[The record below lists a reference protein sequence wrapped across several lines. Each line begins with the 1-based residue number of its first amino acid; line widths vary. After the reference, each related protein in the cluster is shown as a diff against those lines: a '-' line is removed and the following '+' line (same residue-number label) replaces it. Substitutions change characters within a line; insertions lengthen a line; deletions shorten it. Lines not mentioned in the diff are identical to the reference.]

1 MSTKMLLRTAGFVS
15 ALALSAGAYAQNK
28 DALNVVA
35 SFSILGDWVQQVGG
49 DAVNTTVLVGA
60 GADAHVYAPTPA
72 DARALSKAD
81 LLVVNGLDF
90 EGWLPRLVEAANFEG
105 QTLIATT
112 GITPLAFDEHDEHD
126 DEDHHDEHDDEDH
139 HDEHDDE
146 DHHDEHDDE
155 DHHDEHDD
163 EDHHD
168 EHGDEEH
175 HDEHDDEDH
184 HDEHDDED
192 HHDEHDDE
200 DHHDEHDDE
209 DHHDEHD
216 DEDHHDEHDDE
227 DHHDEHGDEEHHDE
241 HGDDDHHDEHGDDDH
256 HDEHGDD
263 DHHDEH
269 GDEDHHDEHGDEDHH
284 GHNHGAYDPHA
295 WQSLELAQV
304 YVANIAD
311 ALSAADP
318 ENASV
323 YAANAASYTEQL
335 SLWHATL
342 SAQFAALDADHRTVV
357 TSHDAFGYFEDAY
370 GVEFLAP
377 QGLSTESEASAQD
390 VANII
395 RQIRSQGIKAVF
407 VENISDPRLIRQIAN
422 ETGAQVGGTLYSD
435 SLSRENGPAAT
446 YLDMV
451 RYNAEQILAAL
462 Q

>member
-1 MSTKMLLRTAGFVS
+1 MSTKILLNTAGFMS
-15 ALALSAGAYAQNK
+15 ALALSASAYAQNK
-28 DALNVVA
+28 DELNVVA
-35 SFSILGDWVQQVGG
+35 SFSILGDMVQQVGG
-49 DAVNTTVLVGA
+49 DAVNVTVLVGA
-60 GADAHVYAPTPA
+60 GADSHVYTPTPA

-81 LLVVNGLDF
+81 LLVVNGLNF
-90 EGWLPRLVEAANFEG
+90 EGWLPRLVEAANFDG
-105 QTLIATT
+105 QTLTATT
-112 GITPLAFDEHDEHD
+112 GITPLAFEEHG
-126 DEDHHDEHDDEDH
+126 
-139 HDEHDDE
+139 
-146 DHHDEHDDE
+146 
-155 DHHDEHDD
+155 D

-168 EHGDEEH
+168 EHGDE
-175 HDEHDDEDH
+175 DH
-184 HDEHDDED
+184 HDEHG
-192 HHDEHDDE
+192 
-200 DHHDEHDDE
+200 
-209 DHHDEHD
+209 
-216 DEDHHDEHDDE
+216 DE
-227 DHHDEHGDEEHHDE
+227 DHHDEHGDE
-241 HGDDDHHDEHGDDDH
+241 
-256 HDEHGDD
+256 

-311 ALSAADP
+311 ALVAADP

-323 YAANAASYTEQL
+323 YVANAASYTEQL
-335 SLWHATL
+335 SQWHATL

-357 TSHDAFGYFEDAY
+357 TSHDAFGYFENAY

-395 RQIRSQGIKAVF
+395 RQIRAQGINAVF

-422 ETGAQVGGTLYSD
+422 ETDAQVGGTLYSD
-435 SLSRENGPAAT
+435 SLSGKNGPAAT

-451 RYNAEQILAAL
+451 RYNAEQILSAL

>member
-1 MSTKMLLRTAGFVS
+1 MSKKMFLRTAGFVS

-112 GITPLAFDEHDEHD
+112 GITPMAFDEHDEHD

-146 DHHDEHDDE
+146 DHHDEHG
-155 DHHDEHDD
+155 D

-168 EHGDEEH
+168 EHGDE
-175 HDEHDDEDH
+175 
-184 HDEHDDED
+184 
-192 HHDEHDDE
+192 
-200 DHHDEHDDE
+200 
-209 DHHDEHD
+209 
-216 DEDHHDEHDDE
+216 
-227 DHHDEHGDEEHHDE
+227 
-241 HGDDDHHDEHGDDDH
+241 DH

-335 SLWHATL
+335 SQWHATL
-342 SAQFAALDADHRTVV
+342 SAQFAALDVDHRTVV

-395 RQIRSQGIKAVF
+395 RQIRSQGIQAVF

>member
-15 ALALSAGAYAQNK
+15 ALSLSASAFAQNK

-35 SFSILGDWVQQVGG
+35 SFSILGDMVQQVGG
-49 DAVNTTVLVGA
+49 DAVNVTVLVGA
-60 GADAHVYAPTPA
+60 GADAHVYTPTPA

-90 EGWLPRLVEAANFEG
+90 EGWLPRLVEAANFDG
-105 QTLIATT
+105 QTLISTT
-112 GITPLAFDEHDEHD
+112 GITPMTFDEHG
-126 DEDHHDEHDDEDH
+126 DEDHHDEHGDEDH
-139 HDEHDDE
+139 HDEHGDE
-146 DHHDEHDDE
+146 AHHDEHGDEEHHDEHGDE

-168 EHGDEEH
+168 EHGDEDH
-175 HDEHDDEDH
+175 HDEHGDEDH
-184 HDEHDDED
+184 HDEHG
-192 HHDEHDDE
+192 
-200 DHHDEHDDE
+200 
-209 DHHDEHD
+209 
-216 DEDHHDEHDDE
+216 DE

-241 HGDDDHHDEHGDDDH
+241 HGDE
-256 HDEHGDD
+256 E
-263 DHHDEH
+263 HHDEH
-269 GDEDHHDEHGDEDHH
+269 GDEDHHDEDGDEDHH

-311 ALSAADP
+311 ALKAADP
-318 ENASV
+318 NNASV
-323 YAANAASYTEQL
+323 YAANAASYTAQL
-335 SLWHATL
+335 SQWHATL
-342 SAQFAALDADHRTVV
+342 STQFAALDADHRTVV

-395 RQIRSQGIKAVF
+395 RQIRSQGINAVF

-422 ETGAQVGGTLYSD
+422 ETDAQVGGTLYSD
-435 SLSRENGPAAT
+435 SLSGKNGPAAT
-446 YLDMV
+446 YLDMM
-451 RYNAEQILAAL
+451 RYNAEQILSAL
-462 Q
+462 K